1 MIETPSVRIEEV
13 AFALGDGR
21 RTLFDL
27 ACEAVEKIADKRVGA
42 VVAATFSN
50 PERFPS
56 LAVRIASRLRLPA
69 STPAFDLQMACSAY
83 PYALYVAGALSRDL
97 NAKVLLVDGDA
108 QTRLVDKSDHAT
120 GGIFSDAVTASVVSS
135 SAEEGEK
142 SFFDFYSR
150 EDESLTCSEA
160 GPIAMD
166 GMKVFSFVATEVQ
179 SFIRS
184 FKTSL
189 PEGDFSF
196 VPHQANPYMVR
207 QLAKSLQLDD
217 ALLTLNDDIKNPGS
231 CSIPLTLAL
240 SRPKPRALLAGFGA
254 GFSASLAFVNV
265 ASVDP
270 HFETGQ

>member
-1 MIETPSVRIEEV
+1 M
-13 AFALGDGR
+13 
-21 RTLFDL
+21 
-27 ACEAVEKIADKRVGA
+27 
-42 VVAATFSN
+42 
-50 PERFPS
+50 
-56 LAVRIASRLRLPA
+56 
-69 STPAFDLQMACSAY
+69 
-83 PYALYVAGALSRDL
+83 AGALSRDL
-97 NAKVLLVDGDA
+97 NKKVLLVDGDA

-217 ALLTLNDDIKNPGS
+217 ALLSLNDDIKNPGS

>member
-27 ACEAVEKIADKRVGA
+27 VCEAVEKVADKRVGA

-50 PERFPS
+50 PERFPP

-108 QTRLVDKSDHAT
+108 QTRLVEKSDHAT

-135 SAEEGEK
+135 SSTEDEK

-150 EDESLTCSEA
+150 EDESLVCPES

-217 ALLTLNDDIKNPGS
+217 ALLSLNDDIKNPGS

-254 GFSASLAFVNV
+254 GFSAALAFVNV

-270 HFETGQ
+270 HFATGH

>member
-1 MIETPSVRIEEV
+1 MVETPSVRVEEI

-21 RTLFDL
+21 RSLVDL
-27 ACEAVEKIADKRVGA
+27 ACEAVGKMKEKRVGA

-50 PERFPS
+50 PERFPP
-56 LAVRIASRLRLPA
+56 LAVRLASHLRLPA

-97 NAKVLLVDGDA
+97 KKKVLLVDGDA
-108 QTRLVDKSDHAT
+108 QTPLVNAADHAT
-120 GGIFSDAVTASVVSS
+120 NKIFSDAVTASVVSS
-135 SAEEGEK
+135 SATDGEK

-150 EDESLTCSEA
+150 ADESLVCPA
-160 GPIAMD
+160 QGPIAMD
-166 GMKVFSFVATEVQ
+166 GMKVFAFVATEVL

-184 FKTSL
+184 FRTTL

-207 QLAKSLQLDD
+207 QLAKSLKLDD
-217 ALLTLNDDIKNPGS
+217 ALLTLDETLKNPGS

-240 SRPKPRALLAGFGA
+240 SRSKPRALLAGFGA
-254 GFSASLAFVNV
+254 GFSAALAFVNV
-265 ASVDP
+265 DSAHP
-270 HFETGQ
+270 

>member
-27 ACEAVEKIADKRVGA
+27 ACEAVEKVADKRVGA

-56 LAVRIASRLRLPA
+56 LAVRIAARLRLSA

-97 NAKVLLVDGDA
+97 NKKVLLVDGDA

-135 SAEEGEK
+135 SSAEDEK
-142 SFFDFYSR
+142 SFFDFYSH

-184 FKTSL
+184 FKASL
-189 PEGDFSF
+189 SEGGVSF

-240 SRPKPRALLAGFGA
+240 SRPKPHALLAGFGA
-254 GFSASLAFVNV
+254 GFSAALAFVKV
-265 ASVDP
+265 ASAWRVA
-270 HFETGQ
+270 